1 MKSSRLIML
10 FIVTSSLL
18 IVFVLWRHAKPLY
31 FKRLEAIRIS
41 KIQKVCMKDYPRKRD
56 YHISKRDVESAQ
68 IKINKL
74 LKVNPIIFEKND
86 GFKENNHST
95 EITLHSNK
103 VVLARVV
110 DVINNVNED
119 VVLNIE
125 VHTDDRGSNRENL
138 KFSQNY
144 ADKLKSY
151 IEKRSHIVLVTSIGY
166 GEEFPPAQLDEN
178 LSNKRIEMSL
188 KRVEI

>member
-1 MKSSRLIML
+1 MKSSTLIML
-10 FIVTSSLL
+10 FIFASSLL
-18 IVFVLWRHAKPLY
+18 VVLTLWRYAKPLH

-56 YHISKRDVESAQ
+56 YHIPKRDVESAQ

-74 LKVNPIIFEKND
+74 LKINPIIFEKNN
-86 GFKENNHST
+86 GFKENNQSA
-95 EITLHSNK
+95 EIMLHSNK

-125 VHTDDRGSNRENL
+125 VHIDDMGSNRENL

-144 ADKLKSY
+144 ADRLKSY

-166 GEEFPPAQLDEN
+166 GEEFLYAQLDEN
-178 LSNKRIEMSL
+178 LSNKRIKMSL
-188 KRVEI
+188 KRVQL